1 MDGFI
6 DRLIVEMVL
15 GLANGMVLALV
26 AAGFTLILGV
36 MNIVNF
42 AHGEFHMAGAYAGWL
57 AILLL
62 TPLLG
67 ETAGAFWISVIVAGV
82 AIGVIGWFIERGV
95 FADTHGGDPFIP
107 LLISFGLALVLQ
119 QAALAI
125 FGTIG
130 KFVAPPIKSSLPF
143 FGFEFPVYRI
153 VIMVL
158 AAVIIAALWLFIDRT
173 KWGTWIRA
181 IIQDREMAACMG
193 VPVPRVYQIV
203 FAISAGLAGVS
214 GILVAPIFSVSFS
227 MGLDI
232 IITAFIIVV
241 VGGMGSLAGTLI
253 AALLIGQLEAVA
265 SIFISG
271 SQAQIAS
278 LIFLMVFLVIR
289 PQGFFGDR
297 GLE

>member
-1 MDGFI
+1 MDGFL
-6 DRLIVEMVL
+6 DRLIVEMVI

-57 AILLL
+57 AILF
-62 TPLLG
+62 LG
-67 ETAGAFWISVIVAGV
+67 PSAPAFWVAVLAAGL
-82 AIGVIGWFIERGV
+82 AIAIMGWIIERGV

-107 LLISFGLALVLQ
+107 MLVSFGLALVFQ

-130 KFVAPPIKSSLPF
+130 KFVAPPVTSSLPF

-153 VIMVL
+153 VIMV
-158 AAVIIAALWLFIDRT
+158 IAAAIMILLWLFIART

-203 FAISAGLAGVS
+203 FALSTALAGIS
-214 GILVAPIFSVSFS
+214 GVLVAPIFSVSFS

-253 AALLIGQLEAVA
+253 AALMIGQLEAIA
-265 SIFISG
+265 SIFMG
-271 SQAQIAS
+271 ASQAQIAS
-278 LIFLMVFLVIR
+278 LVFLMIFLLFR
-289 PQGFFGDR
+289 PQGIFGDR
-297 GLE
+297 GLG

>member
-1 MDGFI
+1 MDGI
-6 DRLIVEMVL
+6 LDRLIVEMVL

-26 AAGFTLILGV
+26 ATGFTLILGV

-57 AILLL
+57 VILLL
-62 TPLLG
+62 GP
-67 ETAGAFWISVIVAGV
+67 TALSFWVAVVLAGV
-82 AIGVIGWFIERGV
+82 IIAAMGWFIERGV

-107 LLISFGLALVLQ
+107 LLVSFGLALVLQ
-119 QAALAI
+119 QAALAV

-143 FGFEFPVYRI
+143 FGFEFPVYRLVVMLI
-153 VIMVL
+153 S
-158 AAVIIAALWLFIDRT
+158 AAIIAALWLFITRT

-203 FAISAGLAGVS
+203 FAVSAGLAGVS
-214 GILVAPIFSVSFS
+214 GILVAPIFSVSSS

-265 SIFISG
+265 SIFMNA
-271 SQAQIAS
+271 SQAQVAS

-297 GLE
+297 GLA

>member
-6 DRLIVEMVL
+6 DRLIVEMVI

-57 AILLL
+57 VILV
-62 TPLLG
+62 LG
-67 ETAGAFWISVIVAGV
+67 PSAWSFWVSVVAAGV
-82 AIGVIGWFIERGV
+82 IIAVMGWSIERGV

-107 LLISFGLALVLQ
+107 LLVSFGLALVLQ

-130 KFVAPPIKSSLPF
+130 KFVAPPVQASLPF
-143 FGFEFPVYRI
+143 FGLEFPVYRI
-153 VIMVL
+153 VIMVI
-158 AAVIIAALWLFIDRT
+158 AAAIIAALWLFIART

-193 VPVPRVYQIV
+193 VPVPRVYQMV
-203 FAISAGLAGVS
+203 FAVSAGLAGVS

-253 AALLIGQLEAVA
+253 AALLIGQIEALA
-265 SIFISG
+265 SIVMSA

-278 LIFLMVFLVIR
+278 LVFLMVFLVIR
-289 PQGFFGDR
+289 PQGFFGER
-297 GLE
+297 GLA

>member
-1 MDGFI
+1 METLL
-6 DRLIVEMVL
+6 DRLIVEIVI

-57 AILLL
+57 VILLIGPSAL
-62 TPLLG
+62 SFWMAVVAAGLIVALLG
-67 ETAGAFWISVIVAGV
+67 WM
-82 AIGVIGWFIERGV
+82 IERGV

-107 LLISFGLALVLQ
+107 LLVSFGLALVLQ

-130 KFVAPPIKSSLPF
+130 KFVAPPVTASLPF
-143 FGFEFPVYRI
+143 FGLEFPVYRI
-153 VIMVL
+153 VIMVI
-158 AAVIIAALWLFIDRT
+158 AGAIIALLWLFIART
-173 KWGTWIRA
+173 RWGTWIRA

-203 FAISAGLAGVS
+203 FALSAGLAGVS
-214 GILVAPIFSVSFS
+214 GILVAPIFSVSYA

-253 AALLIGQLEAVA
+253 AALLIGQLEALA
-265 SIFISG
+265 SLFMG
-271 SQAQIAS
+271 ASQAQIAS
-278 LIFLMVFLVIR
+278 LVFLMLFLVVR

-297 GLE
+297 GLS

>member
-15 GLANGMVLALV
+15 GLANGLELALV

-57 AILLL
+57 AILV
-62 TPLLG
+62 LG
-67 ETAGAFWISVIVAGV
+67 PSALSFWVAVVAAGV
-82 AIGVIGWFIERGV
+82 IIAFMGWFIERGV

-107 LLISFGLALVLQ
+107 LLVSFGLALVLQ
-119 QAALAI
+119 QAALAV

-130 KFVAPPIKSSLPF
+130 KFVAPPVKASLPF

-153 VIMVL
+153 VIMVI
-158 AAVIIAALWLFIDRT
+158 AAAIIAALWLFIART

-203 FAISAGLAGVS
+203 FAVSAGLAGIS

-289 PQGFFGDR
+289 PQGFFGER
-297 GLE
+297 GLV